1 MNTANYKQP
10 WLHSAWL
17 DVLFIILPPFAALL
31 LVAFMPSDMK
41 QGEGMSV
48 AMWVMLVLLIDVAH
62 VYSTLY
68 RTYFDKAMLQNNRQ
82 LLINIPLFAFV
93 GGVVLYS
100 MDAMVFWR
108 VLAYIAVFHF
118 VRQQYGFMRLYSRKQ
133 AQAQYARIVDMQ
145 AIYSATLYPI
155 IYWHASGQR
164 NFNWFVQGDF
174 YYINSSLL
182 LNASQI
188 LYGVILIAYLVKE
201 AYTSYTSRSINLP
214 KNLLVLGTYSSWY
227 FGIVYF
233 NGDVAFTAL
242 NVISHGIP
250 YIALIWVYGK
260 KKEATANHGEGS
272 SWLRGI
278 FTSAYGIV
286 IFLAIIIFFA
296 FVEEGLWDAMVWQE
310 HSAVFKPFYFMP
322 HVTTNLVLTFL
333 VPLLTL
339 PQITHYIIDGFI
351 WKVGKE
357 EQIVSSSIK

>member
-17 DVLFIILPPFAALL
+17 DGLFIILPPFAALL
-31 LVAFMPSDMK
+31 LVAFMPGDMK

-68 RTYFDKAMLQNNRQ
+68 RTYFDRTMLQNNRQ

-100 MDAMVFWR
+100 IGAMVFWR

-118 VRQQYGFMRLYSRKQ
+118 IRQQYGFMRLYSRKQ
-133 AQAQYARIVDMQ
+133 AQPQYARAIDML

-155 IYWHASGQR
+155 VYWHTSGQR

-182 LNASQI
+182 LNACQVLYAAI
-188 LYGVILIAYLVKE
+188 LVAYLAKE
-201 AYTSYTSRSINLP
+201 AYIGYQQRYINMP
-214 KNLLVLGTYSSWY
+214 KNLLVLGTYLSWY

-260 KKEATANHGEGS
+260 KKEAATSTKNTS
-272 SWLRGI
+272 WQWLRSI
-278 FTSAYGIV
+278 FTTAYGII
-286 IFLAIIIFFA
+286 IFLAIIVLFA

-310 HSAVFKPFYFMP
+310 HAAVFQPFYFMP
-322 HVTTNLVLTFL
+322 HVTTNVILTFL
-333 VPLLTL
+333 IPLLTL

-351 WKVGKE
+351 WKVGKGE
-357 EQIVSSSIK
+357 G